1 MTTMS
6 GRIDLE
12 KYVTIPIWY
21 KCNNN
26 CILCMLSDLK
36 KRLPFI
42 DFERYKGLVTHAK
55 EELKF
60 ENLILSGAEVSTFED
75 LGKYIEYAASLGW
88 FKKIQVQTN
97 GRRLGDAE
105 YLRQLIDAGVNE
117 FFISIHGNETS
128 HDTLTRRSGSFNET
142 FQGIQ
147 NLKDFDVNVIT
158 NTVLTTINYLDVI
171 PLMTVLAQEGVSELH
186 LWDFLPMEQTDTRDL
201 LVSVRDIRALFS
213 SLFPKIN
220 VLAKPLVLKNFPECI
235 CRRDNVVLDN
245 GFPLTF
251 IGETYW
257 KAFGENQFGQC
268 YHWNN
273 CRTQKCWGL
282 TIAHVKKYG
291 DEREL
296 LSPII

>member
-1 MTTMS
+1 MS

-21 KCNNN
+21 GCNNN

-42 DFERYKGLVTHAK
+42 DFERFKDLVTHAK
-55 EELKF
+55 EELKY

-75 LGKYIEYAASLGW
+75 LGRYIRFAASSGW

-97 GRRLGDAE
+97 GRRLSDTE
-105 YLRQLIDAGVNE
+105 YLQQLIDSGVNE
-117 FFISIHGNETS
+117 FFISIHGTETS
-128 HDTLTRRSGSFNET
+128 HDTLTRRPGSFNET
-142 FQGIQ
+142 FQGIR

-158 NTVLTTINYLDVI
+158 NTVLTTINYQEVI
-171 PLMTVLAQEGVSELH
+171 PLMAALAQESVSELH
-186 LWDFLPMEQTDTRDL
+186 LWNFLPMEQTDTRDL
-201 LVSVRDIRALFS
+201 LVSVRDIRELFNK
-213 SLFPKIN
+213 LFPKMN

-235 CRRDNVVLDN
+235 CLGDNVFLDN

-282 TIAHVKKYG
+282 TMAHVQKYG

-296 LSPII
+296 LSPMV